1 MKFHCPIRLIT
12 CPLLLAALVLGCAEQ
27 APVSLPPVIKMESWR
42 NIDFKDSVQSNVDV
56 PEDLSELEFVDTDGS
71 RVALADYVG
80 EKNVILVFTEG
91 YADALCPFCQ
101 TQTSRLITNYA
112 RFQELNTEII
122 VVYPGDVE
130 HLDEF
135 IHEAR
140 TTAKEQVAKVPFPI
154 VLDPALKAVDFF
166 NIRSMLA
173 HPSTYVIGR
182 GGDVLLA
189 YVGEDMSA
197 DRPSVKALLDI
208 LKRAEA
214 DREQPDSSAVTDET
228 PE

>member
-1 MKFHCPIRLIT
+1 MKLSRPISLIIFS
-12 CPLLLAALVLGCAEQ
+12 LLLAALVSGCAEP
-27 APVSLPPVIKMESWR
+27 APDSLPPVIKMESWR
-42 NIDFKDSVQSNVDV
+42 DIDFKDSVRSNADV
-56 PEDLSELEFVDTDGS
+56 PHNLSELKFVDTDGNQ
-71 RVALADYVG
+71 VALANYVG
-80 EKNVILVFTEG
+80 KQNVVLVFTEG

-122 VVYPGDVE
+122 VVYPGDIE

-135 IHEAR
+135 IREAK
-140 TTAKEQVAKVPFPI
+140 TTAKDQVEKVPFPI

-182 GGDVLLA
+182 GGEVLLA

-197 DRPSVKALLDI
+197 DRPSVKALLEI
-208 LKRAEA
+208 LQGA
-214 DREQPDSSAVTDET
+214 DRGSEQPSPADATEEA
-228 PE
+228 P